1 MDNRQ
6 IAIKLRTILGR
17 EDVESDGLVNR
28 KMSSKHI
35 HEIAV
40 LLEHVSLLVTDLR
53 FDAEASKR
61 ELFEVRALLE
71 ENM

>member
-1 MDNRQ
+1 MDKRQ

-17 EDVESDGLVNR
+17 VDVESDGPVNR
-28 KMSSKHI
+28 KMSSKHT
-35 HEIAV
+35 HEIEI
-40 LLEHVSLLVTDLR
+40 LLEHLSLLVSDLR